1 MITNCFQNAGFCEVL
16 IDTTQLQTD
25 SGLINDIDEDYFQID
40 DDLTTSEIAKYE
52 DIVKDVM
59 ASQQVKPDND
69 IDELGDE
76 FETVPSISK
85 LVLH

>member
-76 FETVPSISK
+76 FETVASISK